1 MAHRESNSLMPH
13 PETPTTS
20 DRIEKQVLLRAS
32 RSRVWRALV
41 DSKQFGAWFG
51 LALDAPFVA
60 GESIKGRI
68 TYPGY
73 EHLSAELVIERIEPE
88 RLFSYRWHPY
98 AIDPNVDY
106 SKEPMTLV
114 EFQLEEA
121 PGGIALRI
129 VESGFDRIPLTRR
142 AEAWR
147 MNDGGWTQQAKNIE
161 RHVTTA

>member
-1 MAHRESNSLMPH
+1 MSNT
-13 PETPTTS
+13 ETAPIS
-20 DRIEKQVLLRAS
+20 DRIEKQVFLRAP
-32 RSRVWRALV
+32 RARVWRALV

-60 GESIKGRI
+60 GASVKGRI

-73 EHLSAELVIERIEPE
+73 EHLWAELAIERIEPE

-98 AIDPNVDY
+98 AIDPKIDY

-114 EFQLEEA
+114 EFRLEEA
-121 PGGIALRI
+121 DGGIQLQI
-129 VESGFDRIPLTRR
+129 VESGFDRMPLARR

-147 MNDGGWTQQAKNIE
+147 MNEGGWAAQVKNIE
-161 RHVTTA
+161 RYVTAA